1 MSFVC
6 RAGVFCIM
14 SNHDHELQQLQDF
27 LARHPKIVVLSGA
40 GISASSGIATY
51 RDGEG
56 RWLYSTPIQH
66 RDFLQEASVRQ
77 RYWTRSWFGWPT
89 VRDARSNAA
98 HRALATLE
106 QRGMVNLVITQNVD
120 RLHQRAGSHAVID
133 LHGRLDRVVCLNC
146 SAFSAREVLQQRLGH
161 ANPHLAAHPR
171 SLQQRPDGDM
181 ALPDALAA
189 NTHVPVCED
198 CGGTLK
204 PDVVF
209 FGGNVPSERVA
220 HSHSASRCTVSDR
233 LFTASLL
240 GVSLLS
246 LGTRAGQ
253 AAGHRQPR
261 ADPRGFT
268 RYTETCCTVRGLV
281 GGAGIDSTLFTG
293 ISALTGYTCSHR

>member
-1 MSFVC
+1 
-6 RAGVFCIM
+6 M

-27 LARHPKIVVLSGA
+27 LTQHPKIVVLSGA

-51 RDGEG
+51 RDAEG

-66 RDFLQEASVRQ
+66 RDFLQDASVRQ

-98 HRALATLE
+98 HGALAALE
-106 QRGMVNLVITQNVD
+106 QRGIVNLIITQNVD

-146 SAFSAREVLQQRLGH
+146 SAFSAREVLQQRLGR

-220 HSHSASRCTVSDR
+220 RSHKAIEQADALLVIGSSLQVYSGFRFCRSAHAQGKPLIIVNP
-233 LFTASLL
+233 
-240 GVSLLS
+240 GQ
-246 LGTRAGQ
+246 TRADSLATLKL
-253 AAGHRQPR
+253 AAPCE
-261 ADPRGFT
+261 ALL
-268 RYTETCCTVRGLV
+268 ESLV
-281 GGAGIDSTLFTG
+281 STMPSLP
-293 ISALTGYTCSHR
+293 A